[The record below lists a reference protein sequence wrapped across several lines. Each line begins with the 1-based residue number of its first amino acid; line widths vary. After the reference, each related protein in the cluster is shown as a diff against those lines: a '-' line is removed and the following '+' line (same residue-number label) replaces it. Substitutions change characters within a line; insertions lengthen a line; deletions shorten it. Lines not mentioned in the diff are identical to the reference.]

1 MGLDQCRSRAVSRAV
16 EEPVCKFLQI
26 FGQVKHVSLHLCRCT
41 QVIMSISIGWAFQ
54 VASAL
59 SPGINSEGGLVLVY
73 WREGMITRHWDG
85 EEHMW
90 MLPQEPL
97 ACCRLPD

>member
-41 QVIMSISIGWAFQ
+41 QVLSHIHACMKFKPWNGLTTLKPI
-54 VASAL
+54 AL
-59 SPGINSEGGLVLVY
+59 AQTSDE
-73 WREGMITRHWDG
+73 
-85 EEHMW
+85 
-90 MLPQEPL
+90 
-97 ACCRLPD
+97 A